1 MLLTIHQPEH
11 LPWQGFFHKM
21 AAADCFVVLDNVQYR
36 HHYFQNRN
44 RILAREPMWLTVPV
58 LRGDSHYG
66 RIDQVLIEN
75 TQAWR
80 HKYWKS
86 IEQNYRSH
94 PHYERYEGALQK
106 IIHTPFDRLID
117 LNLALIDFF
126 RDALGIT
133 CPMVRASTLEVSG
146 AKSELLR
153 QICLRCGADHYLSGP
168 SGVDYLDES
177 LFRASGIQ
185 VRFHSFLP
193 PVYPQFGTPFFTPL
207 LSTLDLLMNC
217 GPSSRTVL
225 LGAMPGSEQRPSLGA
240 S

>member
-94 PHYERYEGALQK
+94 PHYERYEGALRE
-106 IIHTPFDRLID
+106 IVHTPFDRLID

-133 CPMVRASTLEVSG
+133 CPMVR
-146 AKSELLR
+146 
-153 QICLRCGADHYLSGP
+153 
-168 SGVDYLDES
+168 
-177 LFRASGIQ
+177 
-185 VRFHSFLP
+185 
-193 PVYPQFGTPFFTPL
+193 
-207 LSTLDLLMNC
+207 
-217 GPSSRTVL
+217 
-225 LGAMPGSEQRPSLGA
+225 
-240 S
+240 